1 MRTLYWYIICTLFL
15 SLAICQTLDIQTL
28 ERLVIEQ
35 NPHILASAK
44 QIDLQ
49 QGQLNQSRKFPNPVV
64 KFETGSGVE
73 PETTG
78 MLSQTII
85 LGSKRKQKIKLSE
98 LELTKA
104 RLKYEKLKQV
114 TLAKAFQSFVGILHL
129 QENKILQ
136 QDRISVAKDLLN
148 AVSRK
153 VEAGKLSPAEKS
165 RAKIQFIQ
173 EQIKLRA
180 IEKSLKTAW
189 NSISALWGN
198 GSTSFNYSAGNL
210 SYIGTIPSFISL
222 DNAPDIQISKLSLEI
237 KEANILTEKAN
248 AIPDLEVGAGV
259 KRSDIPGNTY
269 QVEFSIP
276 LPIFNRNKGN
286 IKSAVSELE
295 QAQLELK
302 AVELQLRTNVS
313 NLQTELEILTSELA
327 ILNEDIIPEA
337 QNAYTTITEGYLNG
351 RFTYLDVVDTQEMW
365 FQSREQYLDAL
376 KEYHQNIFELDRLL
390 GNTTQS
396 KF

>member
-1 MRTLYWYIICTLFL
+1 M
-15 SLAICQTLDIQTL
+15 
-28 ERLVIEQ
+28 
-35 NPHILASAK
+35 
-44 QIDLQ
+44 
-49 QGQLNQSRKFPNPVV
+49 
-64 KFETGSGVE
+64 
-73 PETTG
+73 
-78 MLSQTII
+78 
-85 LGSKRKQKIKLSE
+85 
-98 LELTKA
+98 
-104 RLKYEKLKQV
+104 
-114 TLAKAFQSFVGILHL
+114 
-129 QENKILQ
+129 
-136 QDRISVAKDLLN
+136 
-148 AVSRK
+148 
-153 VEAGKLSPAEKS
+153 EAGKLSAAEKS
-165 RAKIQFIQ
+165 RAKIQLIQ
-173 EQIKLRA
+173 EQIELRA

-237 KEANILTEKAN
+237 KEANVLTEKAN

-313 NLQTELEILTSELA
+313 NLQSELEILTSELA
-327 ILNEDIIPEA
+327 ILNGDIIPEA
-337 QNAYTTITEGYLNG
+337 QSAYTTITEGYLNG